1 MAFTA
6 QTNAQ
11 LYTAGSSTSSLDF
24 SKSLNGKLMETKE
37 RFSAVY
43 LEQPKYNVLSQL
55 VDLLAPAKQLNQRVY
70 SRSRMGSIGYTYT
83 CVTDDIQS
91 LAAATTT
98 ESNDS
103 IDILAD
109 SAAGSLLELR
119 KGDVV
124 QVDNAGTT
132 AQFIVVHEKGEAT
145 ANTVRL
151 QAADISA
158 DGPKGASIHST
169 YIAAGATITVL
180 FDSHAND
187 FSTDDK
193 KPLFYMPTALEN
205 FTGVSRDSVHISRD
219 ALHRGTYELWDG
231 EFWSFAQEKLMKMRF
246 SKQYEQKLLLAE
258 KTGHVSGNLG
268 TDGAY
273 SRTIGGGILWF
284 IKNHGQTFN
293 KTTDFDLDDINDIV
307 YNILT
312 IGAAGTSS
320 IAVLCGAYFLK
331 RFQEEAA
338 NKYIQYVGTSNTL
351 GGAAVRGISIYEY
364 NVLGVSVKF
373 VHYPAFDDPKL
384 FPGVS
389 TTLGGVLKSSAN
401 ALFLDMTDVE
411 SSEGMIP
418 AFEKYY
424 YGDKDMYYTYVPGMI
439 GLNGADPTNSI
450 QGSYNLSANAS
461 DGFSAHIMCDDGI
474 YVNAPERH
482 CFYQYTGA

>member
-1 MAFTA
+1 
-6 QTNAQ
+6 
-11 LYTAGSSTSSLDF
+11 
-24 SKSLNGKLMETKE
+24 
-37 RFSAVY
+37 
-43 LEQPKYNVLSQL
+43 
-55 VDLLAPAKQLNQRVY
+55 
-70 SRSRMGSIGYTYT
+70 MGSIGYTYT
-83 CVTDDIQS
+83 LDANDIQN
-91 LAAATTT
+91 LAVGDGGGT
-98 ESNDS
+98 SNDTVTV
-103 IDILAD
+103 DAD
-109 SAAGSLLELR
+109 SAAGALQEVRL
-119 KGDVV
+119 GDVV

-132 AQFIVVHEKGEAT
+132 AQFVCVQEKDASDLLKFQVLDT
-145 ANTVRL
+145 TLA
-151 QAADISA
+151 
-158 DGPKGASIHST
+158 GASLHTT
-169 YIAAGATITVL
+169 YFAAGSTITVL
-180 FDSHAND
+180 FDSHEND

-246 SKQYEQKLLLAE
+246 SKQYEQKILLAE
-258 KTGHVSGNLG
+258 KVGTVSGTLG